1 MIAGR
6 ALSDHDTWLIEFE
19 EEFHE
24 LCDGQIDPLW
34 LAGLACTL
42 YPLNKDRAPREAAGV
57 AFTTLGYELP
67 HRALEDFF
75 VLAPPSDRSALH

>member
-6 ALSDHDTWLIEFE
+6 ALSDQDTWLIEFE

-67 HRALEDFF
+67 QRALEDFF
-75 VLAPPSDRSALH
+75 VLAPQSGRSALH

>member
-19 EEFHE
+19 DEFHE
-24 LCDGQIDPLW
+24 LCDGQIDTLW

-42 YPLNKDRAPREAAGV
+42 YPLNKDRAPREAAGI
-57 AFTTLGYELP
+57 AFTTLGYESP
-67 HRALEDFF
+67 YREPEDFF
-75 VLAPPSDRSALH
+75 VPAPSPGRTQVH